1 MVNLE
6 PGARLSPA
14 SGNAKRS
21 LCWVCLVVQLCWT
34 LRDLRNC
41 GRQAPLSKGILQ
53 ARMLEWVVMPVSP
66 GDLPNPWITP
76 RSSPLRADTIPSGPL
91 GKPKRSLADY
101 KRSTWSP
108 SATYLT

>member
-1 MVNLE
+1 MNLE
-6 PGARLSPA
+6 PGALLPLA

-21 LCWVCLVVQLCWT
+21 PCCVCLAVQLCWT

-53 ARMLEWVVMPVSP
+53 ARILEWVVMPVSP

-76 RSSPLRADTIPSGPL
+76 RSPPLRADAIPSGPL
-91 GKPKRSLADY
+91 GKPKRSLADC
-101 KRSTWSP
+101 KCSTWSP
-108 SATYLT
+108 STTYLT

>member
-21 LCWVCLVVQLCWT
+21 LFWVCLVVQLCWT
-34 LRDLRNC
+34 LCELRNC

-76 RSSPLRADTIPSGPL
+76 RSLPLRAEIIPSGPL
-91 GKPKRSLADY
+91 GEPKRSLADC
-101 KRSTWSP
+101 KCST
-108 SATYLT
+108 